1 MQGVELKKWDQV
13 GAAVEDIIK
22 AVTKL
27 DDAGFHGPYVLG
39 LCASLY
45 NLLFRRYPQGNLTEI
60 EHVRQIAADGVVKA
74 PAIETGGVLVASGT
88 QFASIVLGQDM
99 MAGFVGPVARDYEF
113 SVSETVALRL
123 VEPGVVCVLK
133 A

>member
-1 MQGVELKKWDQV
+1 
-13 GAAVEDIIK
+13 
-22 AVTKL
+22 
-27 DDAGFHGPYVLG
+27 
-39 LCASLY
+39 
-45 NLLFRRYPQGNLTEI
+45 
-60 EHVRQIAADGVVKA
+60 
-74 PAIETGGVLVASGT
+74 
-88 QFASIVLGQDM
+88 